1 MCGYTIDLI
10 DFDRLT
16 DAQKKALLQ
25 NYQRVKKEL
34 QTQMADAKRSLRG
47 IERALKIAKKQSKR
61 SGK

>member
-34 QTQMADAKRSLRG
+34 LTQMADA
-47 IERALKIAKKQSKR
+47 
-61 SGK
+61 

>member
-16 DAQKKALLQ
+16 EAQKKALLQ

-34 QTQMADAKRSLRG
+34 QMQMADAKRSLRG

-61 SGK
+61 K

>member
-16 DAQKKALLQ
+16 EAQKKALLQ

-34 QTQMADAKRSLRG
+34 QTEMADAKRSLRG
-47 IERALKIAKKQSKR
+47 IERALKIVKKQSKR
-61 SGK
+61 SAK